1 MSDPSLATPLID
13 VRRIPPPQRHP
24 LVFGSFDALPR
35 GAALELVNDHDPV
48 PLHFQFERQR
58 SGQFRWDYLLA
69 GPELWHVRIS
79 RLDTAQVEGEA
90 AAVGSSC
97 CGSCSCR

>member
-1 MSDPSLATPLID
+1 MNTLAAAASLID

-24 LVFGSFDALPR
+24 LIFATFDALAA

-48 PLHFQFERQR
+48 PLYFQFDQQR
-58 SGQFRWDYLLA
+58 SGRFRWDYLEA
-69 GPELWHVRIS
+69 GPALWRVRITQ
-79 RLDTAQVEGEA
+79 LGGADGEA